1 MSAVLIVPV
10 TTTPA
15 FAAGPPTALSVQSLG
30 EWWAAPGMPGFVD
43 DVHMGNGLPFAY
55 MGLVSGGV
63 TLRDGLL
70 PAQAPWPGI
79 DAIRAPLA
87 WYDTTAVVVGED
99 GGWHGFGAALV
110 QLKAVAP
117 LRREGK
123 PRAAFTWAN
132 GSSGVDR
139 NGLLLQRGNA
149 DGWLRG
155 GALEESRDATALLGR
170 SGQHV
175 WFMDLGRTRGAHTWS
190 VQFSQRGMANTTRR
204 VVDFSDLSPFLPPY
218 AGFEEAGHSQSGGAG
233 WSYDEGTLHARAAL
247 KRARDRRESYES
259 AAFSD
264 TLYLF
269 SEREAQQNT
278 IELEAEAGP
287 PGHTRGV
294 RLELTQAQVER
305 FGDFF
310 NSPEPTD
317 AKQRTVWLAT
327 RATRPMLGASLELQL
342 GAGYHSAAAARSSR
356 FQVAPS
362 AVMRWQEGDRTLRLH
377 AGRFVSPVWSDLAF
391 GVAPFVQDSWVGG
404 ADVSAGSRARQWVEL
419 GGLATSTGGRALL
432 RREPIRELSLRFGWQ
447 PEPVRVQDAMVTLA
461 AGVRRGPFGLDGSG
475 FARVR
480 PLGGQT
486 SQPDPA
492 VGARG
497 ALETGFRLFS
507 GDLGI
512 QLRLEAGWVGERDN
526 ESLPEYFVQPRPLA
540 GYATFGGVLA
550 VTLGDARLAFRAQNL
565 EDEPHPQTWSDPSSD
580 FPGTAAVG
588 SGRQY
593 RLELA
598 WPFFN

>member
-1 MSAVLIVPV
+1 MFAVPV
-10 TTTPA
+10 S
-15 FAAGPPTALSVQSLG
+15 AAGPPTALSVLSLP

-55 MGLVSGGV
+55 MGVVSGGV
-63 TLRDGLL
+63 TLRDGLM

-99 GGWHGFGAALV
+99 AGWQGFGASLV
-110 QLKAVAP
+110 QLKAIAP
-117 LRREGK
+117 HRRQGK
-123 PRAAFTWAN
+123 PRAAFTLAN
-132 GSSGVDR
+132 GSSGIDR

-155 GALEESRDATALLGR
+155 GALAESRDATALLGR

-175 WFMDLGRTRGAHTWS
+175 WFMDLGTTRGAHTWS
-190 VQFSQRGMANTTRR
+190 ANFSQRGMANTTRR
-204 VVDFSDLSPFLPPY
+204 VRDINDLSPFLPPW
-218 AGFEEAGHSQSGGAG
+218 AGFEEAGHSQSGGVG
-233 WSYDEGTLHARAAL
+233 WNFDEGTRHVRAAL

-259 AAFSD
+259 AALSD
-264 TLYLF
+264 TLFLF

-278 IELEAEAGP
+278 FELEAEQGAA
-287 PGHTRGV
+287 GHTRGV

-310 NSPEPTD
+310 NSPQPTD
-317 AKQRTVWLAT
+317 AKQRTAWLAA
-327 RATRPMLGASLELQL
+327 RATQPLLGASLELQL
-342 GAGYHSAAAARSSR
+342 GAGYTSAPAVHSSR
-356 FQVAPS
+356 LQVAPS
-362 AVMRWQEGDRTLRLH
+362 AVMRWGEDTRTLRLY
-377 AGRFVSPVWSDLAF
+377 AGRFVSPIWSDLAF
-391 GVAPFVQDSWVGG
+391 GVAPFVQDAWVGG
-404 ADVSAGSRARQWVEL
+404 ADVSAGTRERQWIEL
-419 GGLATSTGGRALL
+419 GGLATSTSGRALL
-432 RREPIRELSLRFGWQ
+432 QRFPIRELSLRYGWQ
-447 PEPVRVQDAMVTLA
+447 PEPGRVNDAMATIA

-480 PLGGQT
+480 PIGGQT

-497 ALETGFRLFS
+497 AVEADFRLFS

-512 QLRLEAGWVGERDN
+512 QVRLEAGWVGERDN
-526 ESLPEYFVQPRPLA
+526 ESLPEYFVRPRPIP
-540 GYATFGGVLA
+540 GYATYGGLLA
-550 VTLGDARLAFRAQNL
+550 ITLGDARLAFRAQDL
-565 EDEPHPQTWSDPSSD
+565 EDESHTQVWTDPSSD
-580 FPGTAAVG
+580 FPGTPAVG